1 MPQDLKHVLA
11 EYSRR
16 VEQRMRECVP
26 REEGSLLS
34 EAAWHHL
41 ETGGKRIRPALC
53 LATCEALGGRVEEAL
68 DFALAVELLHNMLL
82 VHDDLQDEDR
92 VRRDR
97 PTVWVEYGEANAV
110 NVSDYL
116 LGLAYN
122 AILRSRVP
130 AETCLALVE
139 AFTFAYQKTVEGQ
152 DLDLN
157 SRADPAFTVERYER
171 IVTLKTGYYLALG
184 MVGGAIIAG
193 AGEAVVDRLWEFG
206 KFAGPAFQV
215 QDDILDLTVGKG
227 RGGALGCDISEGK
240 PSILYAHALAHAV
253 AADRERLIEIM
264 GAERE
269 RTRAADVEWV
279 IELYREVGSIDFAR
293 AYAADLLRKA
303 KEIVEELPLEQRET
317 LRRLTDFVTNRAT

>member
-1 MPQDLKHVLA
+1 MSRDLKHVLA
-11 EYSRR
+11 EYGRR

-34 EAAWHHL
+34 EATWHHL

-97 PTVWVEYGEANAV
+97 PTVWVKYGQANAV
-110 NVSDYL
+110 NVGDYL

-122 AILRSRVP
+122 AILRPATP
-130 AETCLALVE
+130 AETRLALVD

-171 IVTLKTGYYLALG
+171 TVVLKTGYYLALG
-184 MVGGAIIAG
+184 MVGGAIVAG
-193 AGEAVVDRLWEFG
+193 AGKAVIDRFWEFG

-215 QDDILDLTVGKG
+215 QDDILDLTAGKG
-227 RGGALGCDISEGK
+227 RGGALGCDIREGK
-240 PSILYAHALAHAV
+240 ASILYAHALAHAG
-253 AADRERLIEIM
+253 ADERRRLIEIM
-264 GAERE
+264 RAERE
-269 RTRAADVEWV
+269 RTSAADVEWV
-279 IELYREVGSIDFAR
+279 TDLYRRRGALDFAR
-293 AYAADLLRKA
+293 AYAAELLRKA
-303 KEIVEELPLEQRET
+303 KEIVEALPLEQRET